1 MCRKRGNSFNFV
13 MEDQSPTWNL
23 SRSMEKSFDRP
34 GRWTMFLNGASG
46 GGGTK
51 AWVHKA
57 EQPPDTED
65 HALLYRVRWS
75 IHALELKHAALKMK
89 KR

>member
-46 GGGTK
+46 EVGPRLGSTK
-51 AWVHKA
+51 
-57 EQPPDTED
+57 
-65 HALLYRVRWS
+65 
-75 IHALELKHAALKMK
+75 
-89 KR
+89 